1 MNTAGVATSG
11 MPLTAR
17 VSGFIAH
24 LRLNGIEA
32 GPAETAAALRVLAR
46 GPAPT
51 LGEARRRLKI
61 LLTGRR
67 GEWERFDDL
76 FEAWWLARGRVC
88 TRPASAARV
97 PIGTPSRATSNL
109 WGERAGEAAANRSL
123 HSGAVG
129 DGADDGEGEA
139 GKNARAFRTASARC
153 RIGRTDLRHVV
164 DPEEMKRAAEIARR
178 LARALRYRL
187 SRRYR
192 AASRGTRIDLRR
204 TIRRSLGHGGEPLT
218 LVRRRRP
225 ERPVRIVL
233 MLDVSGSMQPY
244 ARCLLQFV
252 HGLVESWDRA
262 DAYLFHTRLVRITD
276 VLREKDALLAM
287 SRLSLMAEGFGG
299 GTRMSRCLGAFN
311 DRYAKRALDSR
322 SVFVMISD
330 GYDTGE
336 PDACVEQMIR
346 LRRRARRV
354 VWLNPMLGWARYEP
368 LTRTMRAVLAYV
380 DHFAPAHS
388 LDALAALEGE
398 LGML

>member
-1 MNTAGVATSG
+1 MNTAGVATSS

-32 GPAETAAALRVLAR
+32 GPAETDAALRVLAR

-51 LGEARRRLKI
+51 LDEARRRLKI

-76 FEAWWLARGRVC
+76 FEAWWLARGRVR

-97 PIGTPSRATSNL
+97 PAGTPSRATSNL
-109 WGERAGEAAANRSL
+109 WGERAGETAANRSL
-123 HSGAVG
+123 HSGAAG
-129 DGADDGEGEA
+129 DGEGEA
-139 GKNARAFRTASARC
+139 GKNARASRTASARC
-153 RIGRTDLRHVV
+153 RIGRADLRHVV
-164 DPEEMKRAAEIARR
+164 DPEEMKRAAEIARH

-311 DRYAKRALDSR
+311 DNFAKRALDSR